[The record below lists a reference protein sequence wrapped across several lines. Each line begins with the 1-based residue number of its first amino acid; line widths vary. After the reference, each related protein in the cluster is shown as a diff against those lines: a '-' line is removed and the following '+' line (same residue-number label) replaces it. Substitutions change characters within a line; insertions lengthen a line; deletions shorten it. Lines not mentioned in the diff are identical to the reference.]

1 MIDAAGAPARAAA
14 YGAAAAVFAAYA
26 IWGSLFP
33 FDFQHAPIAD
43 VVALSDLWLAQRL
56 SLTDLASNVLL
67 FLPIGLFAAAFVETR
82 ARAASARAI
91 AAVFACTVAL
101 SVAVEIGQAFVPAR
115 TPSILDVLA
124 EAAGSALGI
133 SLWRIAGAEL
143 DDLLQ
148 LVVHRIAR
156 ATRAERM
163 LLAYVVLFAVWWWLP
178 GDFTLRPGEI
188 ADKFEHKRLLLPF
201 VPSPDA
207 VPPASLVAIAGA
219 AIPIGLAAALCGQ
232 PRGSRR
238 SIAKAAGIATLFVVL
253 LEAAQTLV
261 FSRTTDAAGFAHF
274 ESGLGRVSRAAI
286 AAPARRPAAR
296 VDARV
301 GRARRRVDRRRCAL
315 RVVAAGD
322 CARRRARA
330 SADDAVV
337 ARAVPHAAERG
348 GDRARRRAR
357 RGRGPLRARARV
369 AAVHPAAVA
378 RRARAGRRPLPRD
391 RGGPPVARRRAADAR
406 DRRRRVRRVRRG
418 AACAADRLGARS
430 PHRVLLGC

>member
-33 FDFQHAPIAD
+33 FDFQHAPIAN

-91 AAVFACTVAL
+91 AAVFACTAAL

-133 SLWRIAGAEL
+133 ALWRIAGAEL

-238 SIAKAAGIATLFVVL
+238 SIAKAAGIAMLFVVL
-253 LEAAQTLV
+253 LEAAQTLM
-261 FSRTTDAAGFAHF
+261 FSRTTDVAAALEAMAGAALGACLARQSRRPHADPLRASTLASAALVAVWIAAAAICAWWPLAIALDAEHAHLQMTRWSLAPFRMPLNAAAIVPGAALAAAAGLFVRA
-274 ESGLGRVSRAAI
+274 RVSPRFIRLQSLAALALVGGLFLAI
-286 AAPARRPAAR
+286 EAGRLLLVDGRPTLVTVVVECAAFAA
-296 VDARV
+296 
-301 GRARRRVDRRRCAL
+301 AL
-315 RVVAAGD
+315 RVRPIG
-322 CARRRARA
+322 
-330 SADDAVV
+330 SA
-337 ARAVPHAAERG
+337 
-348 GDRARRRAR
+348 
-357 RGRGPLRARARV
+357 L
-369 AAVHPAAVA
+369 
-378 RRARAGRRPLPRD
+378 
-391 RGGPPVARRRAADAR
+391 
-406 DRRRRVRRVRRG
+406 VRRTES
-418 AACAADRLGARS
+418 C
-430 PHRVLLGC
+430 